1 MHRFLSALV
10 LREGGTVLDIEVN
23 HRNRTLGKSNYTNLG
38 RLLVGIFDML
48 GVMWLIKRMPKD
60 NKSKEIF
67 ND

>member
-1 MHRFLSALV
+1 MHKFLSALV
-10 LREGGTVLDIEVN
+10 LRGGTVLDVEVN
-23 HRNRTLGKSNYTNLG
+23 HRQNSRKSNYTNLG